1 MSTLFYERNPFDIL
15 VRNFFQEAGA
25 YRPLAESKLPHPLD
39 IYERDNG
46 LGIDIACTGISK
58 EDIEILIEGNIIR
71 VNYNKPKDEDPRDFV
86 LKGIAQRSFNLG
98 WKIDSKFELRKA
110 KADFVNGLLRVS
122 IPYAKG
128 METKTLKIS

>member
-1 MSTLFYERNPFDIL
+1 MTRYPKISIAVAVYGVEPYIEECLNSL
-15 VRNFFQEAGA
+15 VQQTYKN
-25 YRPLAESKLPHPLD
+25 
-39 IYERDNG
+39 
-46 LGIDIACTGISK
+46 
-58 EDIEILIEGNIIR
+58 IEIIIDGNIIR